1 MNMAK
6 YTNVKSVSYKKD
18 SIASGVKIVWT
29 FVPFTGGRGGSDD

>member
-18 SIASGVKIVWT
+18 SIAKEKMDRNFGHQ
-29 FVPFTGGRGGSDD
+29 GGGGPTLN